1 MWLRLLVVLA
11 LGSVLMLLLSM
22 LAADGV
28 LGRYG
33 WTIALIVGSAVS
45 GGFAGGFV
53 SPRMSVRVRGAAG
66 KHPTPHS

>member
-1 MWLRLLVVLA
+1 MWLRLLITLA
-11 LGSVLMLLLSM
+11 LGAVLMLLLSM

-53 SPRMSVRVRGAAG
+53 PPRRSARALRATDQ
-66 KHPTPHS
+66 HPTPHS